1 MPHSSAIAVTIP
13 MVTTI
18 QGPIFKIPKKD
29 VDTDQIIP
37 ARYLTKSDKSGFG
50 PFVMEGLEF
59 EGFDRNSPAFK
70 QAKILIVG
78 ENFGCG
84 SSREHAVWAIQ
95 AHGIQAIIGTTF
107 ARIFYQNSIACGLP
121 IIQVSSEDIKKLF
134 SLENGT
140 EIQID
145 LEKKIIQAG
154 EDQIPFALDEY
165 DQALLRDG
173 GLVGFAYKR
182 YVKGTNN

>member
-1 MPHSSAIAVTIP
+1 
-13 MVTTI
+13 MVTAI
-18 QGPIFKIPKKD
+18 QGPIFKVPKND

-70 QAKILIVG
+70 QAKVLLVG

-84 SSREHAVWAIQ
+84 SSREHAVWALQ

-121 IIQVSSEDIKKLF
+121 IIRVSPEDIKKLF
-134 SLENGT
+134 SLDNGAA
-140 EIQID
+140 IHID
-145 LEKKIIQAG
+145 LEKKLIQAG
-154 EDQIPFALDEY
+154 DQRIPFALDEY
-165 DQALLRDG
+165 DEALLRDG

-182 YVKGTNN
+182 YVTEPRA

>member
-1 MPHSSAIAVTIP
+1 MSNSSAIPMTVP
-13 MVTTI
+13 MVKAI
-18 QGPIFKIPKKD
+18 QGPIFKIPKND

-50 PFVMEGLEF
+50 PYVMEGLEF
-59 EGFDRNSPAFK
+59 EGFDRNGPAFK

-95 AHGIQAIIGTTF
+95 AHGVQAIIGTTF
-107 ARIFYQNSIACGLP
+107 ARIFYQNSVACGLP
-121 IIQVSSEDIKKLF
+121 IIKASPGDIKKLF
-134 SLENGT
+134 SLDNGA
-140 EIQID
+140 EVQID
-145 LEKKIIQAG
+145 LEKKVIQAG
-154 EDQIPFALDEY
+154 DHRISFTLDEY
-165 DQALLRDG
+165 DEALLRDG

-182 YVKGTNN
+182 YVAV

>member
-1 MPHSSAIAVTIP
+1 MSHSSAAVMTIP
-13 MVTTI
+13 MVKVI
-18 QGPIFKIPKKD
+18 QGPVFKIPKND

-50 PFVMEGLEF
+50 PYVMEGLEF
-59 EGFDRNSPAFK
+59 EGFDRSSSTFK

-95 AHGIQAIIGTTF
+95 AHGVQAIIGTTF

-121 IIQVSSEDIKKLF
+121 IIKVSSEDIKKLF
-134 SLENGT
+134 SVDNGT
-140 EIQID
+140 EVQID
-145 LEKKIIQAG
+145 LERKVIEVGGLRIS
-154 EDQIPFALDEY
+154 FMLDEY
-165 DQALLRDG
+165 DEALLRDG

-182 YVKGTNN
+182 YVQNPQT